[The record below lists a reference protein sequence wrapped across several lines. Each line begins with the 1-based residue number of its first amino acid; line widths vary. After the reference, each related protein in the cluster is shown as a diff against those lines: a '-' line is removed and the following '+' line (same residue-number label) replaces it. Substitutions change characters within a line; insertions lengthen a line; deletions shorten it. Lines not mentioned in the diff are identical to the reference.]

1 MNHKTWSLR
10 LLSITLLLGMI
21 FTLPL
26 TALAVSGSACS
37 QENEQKIWDFLMEI
51 TENNPIGAAAIMGNL
66 YEESHLNTME
76 VENGAELPDG
86 ITESDYTTAVDL
98 GDYQKFSTD
107 LIGYGL
113 AQWTDPNR
121 KANLLKLA
129 KDQEQSIGSLE
140 IQLKH
145 IAAELEAF
153 NMMYRL
159 KHFDSIREAS
169 DYVLLNFENPSIQD
183 EAVKNKRAEQCRKF
197 YREFYEKTS
206 SDNVS
211 GETADLTQDQL
222 DVIHVAMHSEDYGIS
237 AESGYCM
244 AWVANVFRA
253 AGQPI
258 MPSASAIAAAN
269 RDGLSDDFSEIP
281 VGAVVFGHSQSRY
294 GHIGIYVGDGKVC
307 HNIGSVAVDPLETWM
322 ETYDGF
328 CWGWLYGKDL
338 TEGGCSK

>member
-26 TALAVSGSACS
+26 TALAVGGSACS
-37 QENEQKIWDFLMEI
+37 QEDKQKIWDFLMEI
-51 TENNPIGAAAIMGNL
+51 TENNPVGAAAIMGNL
-66 YEESHLNTME
+66 YEESHLNTTE

-107 LIGYGL
+107 RIGYGI

-129 KDQEQSIGSLE
+129 KEQEQSIGSLE

-145 IAAELEAF
+145 VAAELEAF

-159 KHFDSIREAS
+159 KHFNSIREAS
-169 DYVLLNFENPSIQD
+169 DYVLLNFENPNIQD
-183 EAVKNKRAEQCRKF
+183 ESVKNDRAERGRRF
-197 YREFYEKTS
+197 YREFYERPS
-206 SDNVS
+206 SQQP
-211 GETADLTQDQL
+211 ELTQEQF
-222 DVIHVAMHSEDYGIS
+222 DVINVAMHSEEYGIQ
-237 AESGYCM
+237 AKRGYCM
-244 AWVANVFRA
+244 AWVADVFEA
-253 AGQPI
+253 AGQPTKLST
-258 MPSASAIAAAN
+258 SAVAAAT
-269 RDGLSDDFSEIP
+269 RDGVSEDFSDIP
-281 VGAVVFGHSQSRY
+281 VGAVVFGHSTSRY
-294 GHIGIYVGDGKVC
+294 GHIGIYVGDGMVY
-307 HNIGSVAVDPLETWM
+307 HNIGSVAADPLEAWM
-322 ETYDGF
+322 DTYHGF

-338 TEGGCSK
+338 TEGGCSE